1 MMRERER
8 GMNNFNCKKCST
20 SDYLVLNTGIGD
32 VVCEGCGE
40 WQNAILND
48 VWERVG

>member
-1 MMRERER
+1 MSS
-8 GMNNFNCKKCST
+8 FDCKKCST